1 MVGLLLKR
9 AGITLG
15 FLLTVAIVL
24 FGLFPNAARSLIEG
38 YPAAVWPA
46 FGEFAER
53 TQKAEPLERIEN
65 PSSLEGKLFE
75 LFSSSGGSALL
86 VLKDEQIF
94 LEHYAAGFDI
104 QTEFNSYSMVKSLI
118 GVLAVKAVAER
129 RIENLDRSLGDLVPA
144 AKGRPIASVTIRE
157 LLDMRS
163 GIVFERAVSPN
174 PDDKAEKP
182 QRLLAANPFGALARL
197 HGEGV
202 EVVLREAV
210 VDPDAHGVYL
220 YQNAN
225 TALLGL
231 VLETVYDL
239 PLSDLLYSKIWR
251 PAGAG
256 GFKWRK
262 YPNDEKGMNTAYC
275 CLYATT
281 HDWARVARYIMMNGN
296 DGNFLPQAL
305 HALLMGVDIDPAALK
320 NGEYRTQ
327 IRYDILNREGEGIK
341 GRFAY
346 FLGQGGQ
353 ITYLLP
359 QENMVVIRFGERH
372 QLLHSTIYEI
382 HRMIKTRSDID
393 D

>member
-9 AGITLG
+9 TGITLG

-46 FGEFAER
+46 FGEFTER
-53 TQKAEPLERIEN
+53 TQKAEPLARIEN

-86 VLKDEQIF
+86 VLKDKQIF

-118 GVLAVKAVAER
+118 GVLVLKAVAER
-129 RIENLDRSLGDLVPA
+129 RIENLDLSIGALVPA
-144 AKGRPIASVTIRE
+144 AKGKPVASVAIRE

-163 GIVFERAVSPN
+163 GIIFERAVSPN

-197 HGEGV
+197 HGEGA

-210 VDPDAHGVYL
+210 VDPQARGIYR

-231 VLETVYDL
+231 ALETVYGL
-239 PLSDLLYSKIWR
+239 PLSDLLYTKIWH

-262 YPNDEKGMNTAYC
+262 YPNDEKRMNTAYC
-275 CLYATT
+275 CLYANIQ
-281 HDWARVARYIMMNGN
+281 DWARVAHYVMINGG
-296 DGNFLPQAL
+296 DERFLPDEL
-305 HALLMGVDIDPAALK
+305 HAYLMGRDMEPVRLQ

-353 ITYLLP
+353 IIYLLP